1 MDSRNIT
8 LCTFYFDL
16 ALRHGLVQF
25 PGGMNAPT
33 YELLYHNIGVCS
45 NFPRANLLLFQLN
58 IRSHTESM
66 ITFSTKV
73 YTCLLCMFKFWAIEY
88 SL

>member
-1 MDSRNIT
+1 M
-8 LCTFYFDL
+8 FYFDL

-25 PGGMNAPT
+25 SGGMNAPT

-73 YTCLLCMFKFWAIEY
+73 YTCYYVCLSFGL
-88 SL
+88 